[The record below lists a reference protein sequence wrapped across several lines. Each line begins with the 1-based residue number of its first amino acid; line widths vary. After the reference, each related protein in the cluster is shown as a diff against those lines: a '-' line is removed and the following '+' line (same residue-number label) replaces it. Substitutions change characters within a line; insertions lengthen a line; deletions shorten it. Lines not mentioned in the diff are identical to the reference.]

1 VGEEEVEDALDVLL
15 PMIPQG
21 VHERP
26 AGEGRVE
33 LFWFGEP
40 AGPVD
45 GVATSDWNQRES
57 SGRRDAEP
65 VVVGG
70 RIVVRASE
78 APPGPAGLPEV
89 VIDAEQGQF
98 GTGGHPTTMDS
109 LELLLEVE
117 PEGSFA
123 DLGCGAGVLAI
134 VAARLGFAPVA
145 AVDFMPGSVRVT
157 AANAQQNGVAVSVA
171 HADLLTDPAPPART
185 YAANMPLA
193 VHEVVARD
201 LAPEVATVI
210 VSGIVAEEV
219 GPALAAYAQA
229 GLHPV
234 RRRDGAGWASLR
246 LERM

>member
-15 PMIPQG
+15 PVIPQG
-21 VHERP
+21 VHERA
-26 AGEGRVE
+26 AGEGKVE

-40 AGPVD
+40 SGPVD
-45 GVATSDWNQRES
+45 GLAASGWDRRES
-57 SGRRDAEP
+57 RGRREAEP

-70 RIVVRASE
+70 RVVVRASD
-78 APPGPAGLPEV
+78 APPGPAGLLEV
-89 VIDAEQGQF
+89 VIDADQGQF
-98 GTGGHPTTMDS
+98 GTGGHPTTTDS
-109 LELLLEVE
+109 LELLLDVE
-117 PEGSFA
+117 PQGSFA

-145 AVDFMPGSVRVT
+145 AVDFMPGSVRIT
-157 AANAQQNGVAVSVA
+157 AANAQRNGVELSVA
-171 HADLLTDPAPPART
+171 HADLLVDPAPRART
-185 YAANMPLA
+185 YAANLPLA
-193 VHEVVARD
+193 VHEVLARD

-219 GPALAAYAQA
+219 GPTLAAYAQA

-234 RRRDGAGWASLR
+234 HRRDGAGWASLR